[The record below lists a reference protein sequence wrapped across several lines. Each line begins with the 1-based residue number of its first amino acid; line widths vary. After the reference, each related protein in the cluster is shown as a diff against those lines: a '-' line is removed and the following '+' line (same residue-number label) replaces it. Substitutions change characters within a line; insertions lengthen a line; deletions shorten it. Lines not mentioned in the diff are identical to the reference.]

1 MSLGSRTAAP
11 VRRRFSI
18 SGITWNH
25 HRHAGHCYSYCTSL
39 SHNSCIK
46 RNYHLSLTPCAI
58 IRRTVQTAPGCKNAV
73 KARHTKP
80 LAVQTFGTT
89 PSHGSM
95 QLSRFDPSITSRAIT
110 NNPNPKSSRCVA
122 YYVHPGSRPRP
133 QRKRPTLR
141 RSAQALRQAAR
152 AVAAR
157 NAGCGRCTGA
167 AGSAWSSKPA
177 RGLVLQVVIDER
189 KLAL

>member
-95 QLSRFDPSITSRAIT
+95 QVSRFDPSITSRAIT

-122 YYVHPGSRPRP
+122 YMST
-133 QRKRPTLR
+133 RKQVETT
-141 RSAQALRQAAR
+141 AQASNSAAICTSTTPGCEGRGRSKRWLRSVHWGRWLHLELQAR
-152 AVAAR
+152 
-157 NAGCGRCTGA
+157 
-167 AGSAWSSKPA
+167 
-177 RGLVLQVVIDER
+177 
-189 KLAL
+189 